1 MKVSG
6 FTIARNVIKFDYPI
20 WEAIQSILPLV
31 DEMVV
36 AVGASEDGTLEYIR
50 SIADPKIRIIETIWD
65 DSQRQG
71 GKVLA
76 LETDKAM
83 NACDPEADWLFY
95 IQADEVLHEQYY
107 PSIRR
112 AMQENYHK
120 KNVEGLLFSYVHF
133 YGSFDFVGDSRTWY
147 RHEIRIIRNLPGMSS
162 YKDAQGF
169 RLNDKKIRV
178 APANAA
184 MYHYGWVR
192 SPFHQ
197 QEKQKSFQKL
207 WHNDQWIEKN
217 VAQADAYDYAQ
228 IDSLRPFKGTHPQVM
243 DQRLKRMSWKFEFD
257 ISKKRF
263 KLKDKILY
271 WIERWTG
278 YRPFEY
284 KNYELI

>member
-20 WEAIQSILPLV
+20 WEAIHSILPLV

-36 AVGASEDGTLEYIR
+36 AVGASDDDTLQYIR
-50 SIADPKIRIIETIWD
+50 SINDPKIRIIETIWD

-76 LETDKAM
+76 LETNKAM
-83 NACDPEADWLFY
+83 QACDKNSDWLFY
-95 IQADEVLHEQYY
+95 IQADEVLHEQFY
-107 PSIRR
+107 PAIRQ
-112 AMQENYHK
+112 AMEENLERK
-120 KNVEGLLFSYVHF
+120 EVEGLLFSYVHF
-133 YGSFDFVGDSRTWY
+133 YGSFDYVGDSRTWY

-169 RLNDKKIRV
+169 RLNDKKINV
-178 APANAA
+178 AQARAA
-184 MYHYGWVR
+184 MFHYGWVR

-197 QEKQKSFQKL
+197 QEKQKSFHRL
-207 WHNDQWIEKN
+207 WHDDQWIEKN

-228 IDSLRPFKGTHPQVM
+228 IDSLRPFKGSHPKVM
-243 DQRLKRMSWKFEFD
+243 ENRLKRMNWQFEFD

-263 KLKDKILY
+263 TLKEKLLY
-271 WIERWTG
+271 FIERWTG

-284 KNYELI
+284 KNYKII